1 MTLTTHPSM
10 ISRLPRRLRRTG
22 SGDQRGAVI
31 VELAVALPLLLVLIS
46 GILDLGMA
54 FHSSRNVTE
63 AARSAARAGSA
74 AGDHRLADYSILRS
88 IQGNYIASGDDV
100 VAISVFKTPAG
111 SNGAVPAGCEAGSSG
126 VANVC
131 NVYTGDVLDN
141 LDPANFAAE
150 NCAGEADANWCP
162 TTRLAAFE
170 NGDYLGVRVW
180 VDHDALLGF
189 FLTDQEFTKQAV
201 FQLEPVGDFDVPP
214 PLPTPT
220 GTPVPQECDATL
232 WETVSLSGAVEVF
245 EDGWSSI
252 LNSGSVDY
260 NALTV
265 NGPAACNVLVLKYI
279 GSDHFCWNLG
289 AGSHAL
295 SFEIDGDAN
304 YLWLGQTQPDDCA
317 NLDAPYFISTQ
328 ATELPTSGPTTPPA
342 QTPTPDPNNT
352 PTVAPVVTPTPD
364 INAPTSTPSAVPTFT
379 PLPTATPPP
388 PGAWV
393 PCTALHRLEAEAGT
407 PTGFAEINGGGWIE
421 DIVSPGSGVSDLR
434 ITSPTAQTAT
444 LTVRYSADNAGT
456 TRTLSLFGNGTDLT
470 QLAFADTGAGNWS
483 TVSTS
488 LSFTGDT
495 SLGLLWSSG
504 DSGLVLIDWLEV
516 DCTPPATPTPTTP
529 TPTEVPT
536 ATPSTTPIPTPAP
549 PACASGM
556 PSGRVFI
563 QNVQTGEYLY
573 RNGSAVDLT
582 SSTSTNSQWDV
593 ASATSTSLRLR
604 SASNSSYYLH
614 EATNS
619 ALFFNQSSYTVHAI
633 ESSSGNTGIWD
644 MVNVGDNTW
653 RMQNR
658 QYDTYVTANGS
669 DAITLNSTWGT
680 ASEWRIVEDLTCVP
694 GGGVVATA
702 TPTITPTPTPSAPA
716 CASGL
721 PSGRVFIQN
730 VQTGQYLYRNG
741 NAVDLTSS
749 TSTSSQWD
757 VTSATSS
764 SLRLRSATNSS
775 YYLHESSNSY
785 IVHATQNSTNNTGIW
800 DLVTVGDN
808 TWRMQNRQFD
818 TYVTA
823 NGSDAITQN
832 SASSTASQWLIVEDL
847 NCLPSGANPTATPTP
862 GASHCSTPSGVIRL
876 QNRLHNTFLFGS
888 GSFVGVK
895 ASADS
900 STEWNVINNGSN
912 VELVHVSTGLR
923 LDEDFGY
930 TVDLSPGN
938 ENDEKWILNE
948 TDLAVWTIRNLDFGN
963 YIDGDSNGTVNT
975 VASAARQDHEWKITI
990 ASTGQVCGG
999 AAPTPTPVPPTATP
1013 IPTPTPTA
1021 TPVLTATPSPIP
1033 TATPVPA
1040 PTAVPLPT
1048 GTAPWIEI
1056 FNEGG
1061 TSGATQWSATGGGFH
1076 SWQPDLEC
1084 YRRTAGGPRTVWA
1097 SQPIT
1102 ISGLSSV
1109 DVEAQI
1115 EAIGS
1120 IGPDDEVELLY
1131 QLDGGPIISVDS
1143 ANGAL
1148 GSATLAIN
1156 GVVGSELI
1164 VYVAMEVSAATES
1177 YCINSVTVTVPVGGV
1192 ATPTPLPTLTP
1203 TPTPI
1208 PVQVQT
1214 GQLEWI
1220 ENFDEQGYVGTTRW
1234 TATGGGSHQLFGGC
1248 YERRGA
1254 GLDTVWISEAI
1265 DISGETVDIAL
1276 QATSAGPLTAGQFS
1290 NDGVELRYRIDG
1302 GAVVTADSAGGP
1314 FGSATLTASGLTGS
1328 TLEIFAVM
1336 SVSASNE
1343 YICTNQVAVTRQ

>member
-1 MTLTTHPSM
+1 
-10 ISRLPRRLRRTG
+10 
-22 SGDQRGAVI
+22 

-63 AARSAARAGSA
+63 AARSAARAGAA

-232 WETVSLSGAVEVF
+232 WETVNLSGAVEVF
-245 EDGWSSI
+245 EEGWSSI
-252 LNSGSVDY
+252 LNTGSFDY

-265 NGPAACNVLVLKYI
+265 NGPAACNVLVLKYV
-279 GSDHFCWNLG
+279 GTDHFCWNLG

-295 SFEIDGDAN
+295 NFEIDGDAN

-317 NLDAPYFISTQ
+317 NLDTPYFISTQ
-328 ATELPTSGPTTPPA
+328 ATALPTSGPTTPPA

-352 PTVAPVVTPTPD
+352 PTVEPVVTPTPD

-407 PTGFAEINGGGWIE
+407 PMGFAEINGGGWIE

-504 DSGLVLIDWLEV
+504 DSGLVLVDWLEV
-516 DCTPPATPTPTTP
+516 DCTPSATPTPPTP
-529 TPTEVPT
+529 PPTEVPT
-536 ATPSTTPIPTPAP
+536 PTPTITPIPTPTP

-563 QNVQTGEYLY
+563 QNVQTGKYLY

-582 SSTSTNSQWDV
+582 SSTSTD
-593 ASATSTSLRLR
+593 
-604 SASNSSYYLH
+604 
-614 EATNS
+614 
-619 ALFFNQSSYTVHAI
+619 
-633 ESSSGNTGIWD
+633 
-644 MVNVGDNTW
+644 
-653 RMQNR
+653 
-658 QYDTYVTANGS
+658 
-669 DAITLNSTWGT
+669 
-680 ASEWRIVEDLTCVP
+680 
-694 GGGVVATA
+694 
-702 TPTITPTPTPSAPA
+702 
-716 CASGL
+716 
-721 PSGRVFIQN
+721 
-730 VQTGQYLYRNG
+730 
-741 NAVDLTSS
+741 
-749 TSTSSQWD
+749 SQWD

-764 SLRLRSATNSS
+764 SLRLRSASNSS
-775 YYLHESSNSY
+775 YYLHESTNSAFFSNQSSY
-785 IVHATQNSTNNTGIW
+785 TVHAIESASGDTGIW
-800 DLVTVGDN
+800 DMVDVGDR
-808 TWRMQNRQFD
+808 TWRMQNRQYD
-818 TYVTA
+818 NYVAA
-823 NGSDAITQN
+823 NGSDAITMN
-832 SASSTASQWLIVEDL
+832 SYWGTASEWLIVEDL
-847 NCLPSGANPTATPTP
+847 NCISGGPTPTP
-862 GASHCSTPSGVIRL
+862 TPTPTPAAVNHPCGAGAGPVLIKHRTLSRYAYEASGSVVRLQNSASSDAEWTLAPLSGGFQIINISSGRLFKDEVGFNLELGTGTGTDTIWQLNELSGGFWSIQNDLSNGYVGVSTSGIVDTTPISVGHQWEFVDAATGQACNGGPITTPTPTSAHCSTPSGVIRL
-876 QNRLHNTFLFGS
+876 QNRLHNTYLYGS
-888 GSFVGVK
+888 GSIVGVK
-895 ASADS
+895 ASADF
-900 STEWNVINNGSN
+900 STEWNIISNGSN
-912 VELVHVSTGLR
+912 FELVHLSTGLR
-923 LDEDFGY
+923 LDEDFGFA
-930 TVDLSPGN
+930 VDLSPGN
-938 ENDEKWILNE
+938 EDDEKWILNE
-948 TDLAVWTIRNLDFGN
+948 TNPAVWTIRNLDFGN
-963 YIDGDSNGTVNT
+963 YIDGDSNGTVKT
-975 VASAARQDHEWKITI
+975 VASATRQDHEWRITI

-999 AAPTPTPVPPTATP
+999 TAPSPTPVPPTATP

-1021 TPVLTATPSPIP
+1021 TPILTATPAPIP

-1109 DVEAQI
+1109 NVEAQI

-1148 GSATLAIN
+1148 GSATLAID

-1214 GQLEWI
+1214 GQLDWI
-1220 ENFDEQGYVGTTRW
+1220 ENFDEQGYIGTTRW

-1302 GAVVTADSAGGP
+1302 GAVVTADSADGP

-1328 TLEIFAVM
+1328 SLEIFAVM